1 MAESTSSPLRAG
13 ATLEEELAYYKA
25 QYEQLEV
32 ELQEFQTSSK
42 ELEEEL
48 EKDVEASEKRER
60 KLKEQVEGLGFEV
73 DEWKTKYKQS
83 KAEANS
89 VQTTLQKEITGMRD
103 SNRTLQLKLRD
114 IEVANDDYE
123 RQARNTTSS
132 LEDLESKLNVAIERG
147 VMVEEDIKIGEQ
159 ERESLRIETQRLRD
173 ELSDLRVEAD
183 ITQEKLRLAEATIDQ
198 FHTKKPILLATQARR
213 WRSPVAEDSGTS
225 ITSPRTT
232 TPPPTRS
239 IASTVPMP
247 PSPPLSDASAPVRPP
262 PKTPL
267 STKRKSLITDVSTT
281 PRPGLYGP
289 RAAPQHSRASSISST
304 PIAKTQ
310 PMGPPAS
317 RPSHVPPEGISRSGS
332 LYQIRGL
339 IGKVQKLEQRVH
351 NARSKL
357 PATTPSNGNVTP
369 TSRASPRDGSGF
381 HETRGT
387 EVHASVTMRN
397 SKKRT
402 SNGYAPLVVKDTTVT
417 EAKRTSRLSTNGH
430 IKRLSFGF
438 PSVPAPAPSQ
448 RTSRPSSRNSATSD
462 TPPQSFA
469 RLASRSSNIGA
480 GLPSS
485 SETTSERPSSRSGA
499 TGARPLSRSSINST
513 RTPLGYATERRPRS
527 SMASHHSHIDIL
539 ENFAATPTRRTTLD
553 KTGLAMH
560 AALPKRQSG
569 GIPVVTNGAHPRKS
583 IGPEKQ
589 HSEDMQP
596 PARRKLSGVG
606 ETF

>member
-1 MAESTSSPLRAG
+1 MAESTLSPLRAG

-32 ELQEFQTSSK
+32 ELQEFQASSK
-42 ELEEEL
+42 ELEAEL

-173 ELSDLRVEAD
+173 ELSDLRVEAE

-213 WRSPVAEDSGTS
+213 WRSPVSDDSGTS

-247 PSPPLSDASAPVRPP
+247 PSPPLSDASAPVRQP

-267 STKRKSLITDVSTT
+267 PTKRKSLITDVGTT

-304 PIAKTQ
+304 PIAKPQ

-317 RPSHVPPEGISRSGS
+317 RPSHAPPDGISRSGS

-369 TSRASPRDGSGF
+369 TARASPRDGS
-381 HETRGT
+381 RGT

-402 SNGYAPLVVKDTTVT
+402 SYAPLFVKDTTGT

-448 RTSRPSSRNSATSD
+448 PTSRPSSRNSATSD
-462 TPPQSFA
+462 TPSQSFA
-469 RLASRSSNIGA
+469 RPASRSSNIGA

-485 SETTSERPSSRSGA
+485 SEISSERPSSQSGA
-499 TGARPLSRSSINST
+499 TGARPLSRSSINSA

-527 SMASHHSHIDIL
+527 SMASHQSHSTNTNIL

-569 GIPVVTNGAHPRKS
+569 GIPLVTNCAHPRKS
-583 IGPEKQ
+583 IGPDKH
-589 HSEDMQP
+589 HSEDTQP